1 MVLSGRRV
9 HAVTIAMNGPPMT
22 PLRCAILD
30 DYLNLAL
37 RVADW
42 SRLSDRIDV
51 TVFNTPFASS
61 EAAAGALKDFEIICA
76 MRERTPFPRALF
88 AALPKLKLLITSGM
102 RNAAIDVE
110 AAKDHKVTLCGTQW
124 GRDPTAPLT
133 MGLIVELTRNIGRE
147 SARMHAG
154 EPLQKFVGMEIEGRT
169 LGVIGLG
176 KLGSK
181 VSKLAQA
188 FGMNV
193 IAWSPNLTPERCKEV
208 GVGYATKDELFAT
221 ADIITVHVVL
231 GPRSRGLVGAADL
244 ARMKP
249 TSYLVNTARGPIVD
263 EAALLE
269 TLRQRKIAGAA
280 VDVFSVEPLPVDH
293 PFRKLDNIVLTP
305 PLGYVTEEGSRSHY
319 SQKVEG
325 IDAWF
330 KGEPLRRLA

>member
-1 MVLSGRRV
+1 
-9 HAVTIAMNGPPMT
+9 MT
-22 PLRCAILD
+22 RLRCAILD

-37 RVADW
+37 KVADW
-42 SRLSDRIDV
+42 SKISDRVDV
-51 TVFNTPFASS
+51 TVFNEPFSTQ
-61 EAAAGALKDFEIICA
+61 EAAASALKDFEIICA

-102 RNAAIDVE
+102 RNAAIDMD
-110 AAKDHKVTLCGTQW
+110 AAKAHNVVVCGTQW

-133 MGLIVELTRNIGRE
+133 MGIILELTRNIGRE
-147 SARMHAG
+147 NTRMHAG
-154 EPLQKFVGMEIEGRT
+154 ERLQKFVGIEIEGRT

-208 GVGYATKDELFAT
+208 GVGYASKEELFAT

-231 GPRSRGLVGAADL
+231 SQRSRGLVGREDL

-269 TLRQRKIAGAA
+269 TLQRKKIAGAA

-305 PLGYVTEEGSRSHY
+305 HLGYVTEEGFRSHF
-319 SQKVEG
+319 SQMVEG
-325 IDAWF
+325 IDAWL
-330 KGEPLRRLA
+330 KGEPVRRLA